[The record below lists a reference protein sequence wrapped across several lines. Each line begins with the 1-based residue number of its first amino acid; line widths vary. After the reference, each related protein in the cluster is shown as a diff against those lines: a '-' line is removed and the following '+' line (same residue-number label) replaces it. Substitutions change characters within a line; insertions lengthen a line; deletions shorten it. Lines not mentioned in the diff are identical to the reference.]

1 MWILKWIPDFI
12 FYAIFLLGIS
22 GVFASYFLKFIP
34 FVYMYRIP
42 IQLVSIV
49 AIIFGTYMAGAIA
62 NEESWLAKVRE
73 LEAKVALAE
82 EQAKTKNVEIQEK
95 IVTKTQVVKE
105 KGDDIIKYVDR
116 EVVKKEEIV
125 KYIENCPVP
134 KDIIDLHNAAATL
147 NKIVQEK
154 K

>member
-1 MWILKWIPDFI
+1 
-12 FYAIFLLGIS
+12 
-22 GVFASYFLKFIP
+22 
-34 FVYMYRIP
+34 MYRTP
-42 IQLVSIV
+42 IQLVSIG

-62 NEESWLAKVRE
+62 NEEAWLAKVRE
-73 LEAKVALAE
+73 LEVKVAIAE

-134 KDIIDLHNAAATL
+134 KDIIELHNAAATL

>member
-1 MWILKWIPDFI
+1 MWILKWVPDFI
-12 FYAIFLLGIS
+12 FYAIFLLGIA
-22 GVFASYFLKFIP
+22 GVLSSYFLKFIP
-34 FVYMYRIP
+34 FVYMYRTP
-42 IQLVSIV
+42 IQLVSIG

-62 NEESWLAKVRE
+62 NEEAWLEKVRE
-73 LEAKVALAE
+73 LEAKVAIAE

-95 IVTKTQVVKE
+95 IVTKTQLVKE

-125 KYIENCPVP
+125 KYVENCPVP
-134 KDIIDLHNAAATL
+134 KDIIELHNAAATL

>member
-1 MWILKWIPDFI
+1 MWILKWVPDFV
-12 FYAIFLLGIS
+12 FYAIFLLGVA
-22 GVFASYFLKFIP
+22 GVLASYFLKFIS
-34 FVYMYRIP
+34 FVYMYRTP
-42 IQLVSIV
+42 IQLVSIG

-62 NEESWLAKVRE
+62 NEEAWLAKVRE

-95 IVTKTQVVKE
+95 IVTKTQLVKE

-125 KYIENCPVP
+125 KYVENCPVP
-134 KDIIDLHNAAATL
+134 KDIIELHNAAATL